1 MSSDI
6 HVGDPLLV
14 IEDLK
19 LEFKTEE
26 GTVKALD
33 GINITV
39 KKGEIHGV
47 IGETGCGKSVTS
59 LTTLGLLDNNARIRG
74 GEVLYKG
81 VNLLKMN
88 DEDLRQKIRGNEISM
103 IFQNPSTS
111 LNPVYTAG
119 EQIKESVVI
128 YQSDDKK
135 EAQKLVLDELDRVKL
150 PDPEDVYDKYPHE
163 LSGGMQQR
171 VMIAMMLACN
181 SNLLIADEPTTALDV
196 SIQAQ
201 FLKILRGLKES
212 RDLSILYITHDM
224 AVISEICDVVTVMY
238 GGQIAEKAD
247 VHELFKNPKHPY
259 TIGLIHSVPGVMES
273 IEEFETIP
281 GTVPRLINP
290 PSGCRFHPRCEYAR
304 EICKEKK
311 PELEEIEKDHFVAC
325 HFWEEVE

>member
-1 MSSDI
+1 MVKKNAPFFEIRDF
-6 HVGDPLLV
+6 
-14 IEDLK
+14 K
-19 LEFKTEE
+19 LDFETEE

-33 GINITV
+33 GINISIE
-39 KKGEIHGV
+39 KGEIHGL

-59 LTTLGLLDNNARIRG
+59 LATLGLLDKNARIRG
-74 GEVLYKG
+74 GEIRYKG
-81 VNLLKMN
+81 RNLLEMEE
-88 DEDLRQKIRGNEISM
+88 DDLRKKIRGNEISM
-103 IFQNPSTS
+103 IFQNPVSS

-119 EQIKESVVI
+119 EQVKESIVL

-135 EAQKLVLDELDRVKL
+135 EARKLVLDELDRVKL
-150 PDPEDVYDKYPHE
+150 PDPKDVYEKYPHE
-163 LSGGMQQR
+163 LSGGMKQR

-201 FLKILRGLKES
+201 FLNVLKEL
-212 RDLSILYITHDM
+212 REKEGLSILYITHDM

-238 GGQIAEKAD
+238 GGQIAETAD
-247 VHELFKNPKHPY
+247 VHDIFNDPKHPY

-273 IEEFETIP
+273 IDEFETIP

-311 PELEEIEKDHFVAC
+311 PPLEKIDADHHVAC
-325 HFWEEVE
+325 HFWEDVE